1 MIILLS
7 GAQCLYE
14 ITLLSKPV
22 RLSGEPCTY
31 TLRNGVNVMTHL
43 GTQVI
48 QTERLILRK
57 ITADDLDMIF
67 SWMSDPEL
75 TKYEDWIPH
84 ESVDYTLGFI
94 SWLTGDYKTEQ
105 TYCWGIQLGD
115 EIIGFSM
122 VVDVNEWSGSIAYY
136 IKKECWSKG
145 YATEVVIA
153 IMNYMFFK
161 VGVD

>member
-1 MIILLS
+1 
-7 GAQCLYE
+7 
-14 ITLLSKPV
+14 
-22 RLSGEPCTY
+22 
-31 TLRNGVNVMTHL
+31 MTHV

-48 QTERLILRK
+48 KTERLILRR
-57 ITADDLDMIF
+57 ITTDDLEMIY

-84 ESVDYTLGFI
+84 ENVDYTRGFI

-122 VVDVNEWSGSIAYY
+122 VADVNEWSGSIAYY
-136 IKKECWSKG
+136 IKKDCWSRG
-145 YATEVVIA
+145 YATEAVQ
-153 IMNYMFFK
+153 
-161 VGVD
+161 